1 MKIKFY
7 NSEELKKQILENEML
22 ESYFICYTV
31 ITKNNEQ
38 ISILSNQ
45 YQDDIKLYN
54 HMTKEVSYNTMND
67 DIISVI
73 PTCVCIDF
81 ISNKFQDIFDS
92 SKKYLREY
100 YKDNNDVNIQMLIMN
115 LGGF

>member
-1 MKIKFY
+1 MKRKFY
-7 NSEELKKQILENEML
+7 NAKELKEQVQNIEEL

-38 ISILSNQ
+38 ISILSNEF
-45 YQDDIKLYN
+45 QDDIKIYN
-54 HMTKEVSYNTMND
+54 HMTKEVGYNVMND
-67 DIISVI
+67 DIISII
-73 PTCVCIDF
+73 PECICIDF
-81 ISNKFQDIFDS
+81 ISNEFQDIFDS
-92 SKKYLREY
+92 SKKYLKES